1 MKRMYSCRFHFLLV
15 SISTLLLTLGPP
27 CFAEAGDQVVA
38 TVNKVEITSSQLD
51 QAIAAYKARAKK
63 IAVTDEEKV
72 ALIHSLIQRQL
83 LLTQDA
89 VEALRKDEEIV
100 KNVREYEN
108 SLVLRRFLQD
118 RIGSRLQVTEGEVKA
133 YYQENPEKFVMPSRV
148 AARHILLKTREDAE
162 KVRAK
167 LQKGADFGEMAREY
181 SIDLPMSL
189 EGGSMG
195 IIEKGKTLPE
205 LEEVLFSLK
214 EGEVSDIVETRFGLH
229 LITVD
234 SITPAQNRPYE
245 QVREQINKML
255 LQLREAELYQE
266 FVTGLEKG
274 AEIKIFENRLAEAAY

>member
-1 MKRMYSCRFHFLLV
+1 MGTLLIFLLA
-15 SISTLLLTLGPP
+15 LGFQPAP
-27 CFAEAGDQVVA
+27 TEAGDQVVA
-38 TVNKVEITSSQLD
+38 TVNKVDITSSQLD

-89 VEALRKDEEIV
+89 VEAFRKDEEIA

-108 SLVLRRFLQD
+108 SLIIRRFLQD
-118 RIGSRLQVTEGEVKA
+118 RIGSRLQVTEDEVKT
-133 YYQENPEKFVMPSRV
+133 YYQENLEKFVMSPRV

-167 LQKGADFGEMAREY
+167 LQKGADFGEMAKEY

-229 LITVD
+229 LLTVD
-234 SITPAQNRPYE
+234 SITLAQNRPYE

-255 LQLREAELYQE
+255 LQLKEAEFYQE
-266 FVTGLEKG
+266 FVAGLEKG
-274 AEIKIFENRLAEAAY
+274 AEIKIFENRLAEAAF